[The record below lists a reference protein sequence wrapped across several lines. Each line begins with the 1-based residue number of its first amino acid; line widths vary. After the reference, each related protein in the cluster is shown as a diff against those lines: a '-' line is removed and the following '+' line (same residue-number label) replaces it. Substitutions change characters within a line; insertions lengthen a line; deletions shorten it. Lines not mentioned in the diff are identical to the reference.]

1 MELDWVEVTLF
12 RPLYQ
17 VLSHQTW
24 KTTSLFTVL
33 YVVGHLK
40 QERTFIKLLPKRV
53 GNRPLF
59 KIWRTPVTPSS
70 SSRYHRRRSSGSRD
84 ERYRSGERHT
94 WGGRVLDDTPVGH
107 LVSGPAVCRS
117 HRPGE
122 LRVIN
127 TEVTSL
133 TTRGAITSD
142 TRAHLY
148 VN

>member
-1 MELDWVEVTLF
+1 MTDKRVQHKRHSFVGRF
-12 RPLYQ
+12 
-17 VLSHQTW
+17 VNLSLCVPGMDPST
-24 KTTSLFTVL
+24 
-33 YVVGHLK
+33 G
-40 QERTFIKLLPKRV
+40 QER
-53 GNRPLF
+53 
-59 KIWRTPVTPSS
+59 RTPVTPSS

-84 ERYRSGERHT
+84 ERYRSGKRHT